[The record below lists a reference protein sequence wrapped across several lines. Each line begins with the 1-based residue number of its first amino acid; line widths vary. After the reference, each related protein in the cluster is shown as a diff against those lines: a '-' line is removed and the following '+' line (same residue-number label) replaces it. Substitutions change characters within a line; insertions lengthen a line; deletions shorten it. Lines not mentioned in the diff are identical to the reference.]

1 MPIRTDVLI
10 PGSDGDSY
18 KFRGAQFINQR
29 TKRTATKDMSMEL
42 ESTVVRLGYT
52 YGDSVFVDFMNMA
65 RVSGYVDPE
74 RTRASRAWIRDT
86 ASGFKRQKPIIRA
99 ELMGESNFIQKD
111 SVRVGRPCMFIYDA
125 LHKKTLPYFD
135 IFPVIIPIATGL
147 KTEDGKPYFI
157 GLNLHYLDL
166 PLRAVLL
173 DSLYVYVRN
182 KKAVDINNKYNLS
195 ESTMM
200 DISYQKLMKNFSKHR
215 YFKPTIHKYLVSQV
229 SSRIVEIAP
238 SGWTMCFFLPVAKF
252 NKGTQKQVWRDSE
265 KKIKKDSGNAIP

>member
-10 PGSDGDSY
+10 PGSDGDYY
-18 KFRGAQFINQR
+18 KFRGAAFMNQR
-29 TKRTATKDMSMEL
+29 TGKRAKIEMSMEL

-52 YGDSVFVDFMNMA
+52 YGDSVFVDLMNMA
-65 RVSGYVDPE
+65 KVAGYIDPE
-74 RTRASRAWIRDT
+74 RTMASRKWMQDEAQV
-86 ASGFKRQKPIIRA
+86 FKRDKVVLRG
-99 ELMGESNFIQKD
+99 EMMGESNFIRRG

-135 IFPVIIPIATGL
+135 MFPVIIPIATGL
-147 KTEDGKPYFI
+147 KTEDGRPYFI
-157 GLNLHYLDL
+157 GLNLHYLNF

-173 DSLYVYVRN
+173 DSLYGYVRN
-182 KKAVDINNKYNLS
+182 KQKVDIDNKYNLS

-200 DISYQKLMKNFSKHR
+200 DISYQKLMRNFSKHR

-252 NKGTQKQVWRDSE
+252 NKGTQQQVWRDSE
-265 KKIKKDSGNAIP
+265 EKIKKDSGNATP